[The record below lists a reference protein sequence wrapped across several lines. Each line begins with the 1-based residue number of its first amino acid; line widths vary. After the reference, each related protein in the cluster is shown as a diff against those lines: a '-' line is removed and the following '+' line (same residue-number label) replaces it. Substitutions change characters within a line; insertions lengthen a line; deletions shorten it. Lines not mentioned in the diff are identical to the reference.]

1 MYYFLFD
8 INNMLGCA
16 RWWEC

>member
-8 INNMLGCA
+8 INNTLGMG
-16 RWWEC
+16 